1 VSARPEPDRYCV
13 PALERGI
20 RILELFEH
28 QRAELSCADVA
39 RELRLPRATAF
50 RLLRTLESRGRL
62 KRTECGAY
70 RLGSGLPGLG
80 LELPGAI
87 EVTRVARD
95 AVERLRD
102 LTGCAAPLV
111 IRDGRDVVVVLKSAA
126 PGAFRTNID
135 VGTRL
140 PAHSTVLGRVLLC
153 ELTDAELADLYPEM
167 LLPRVGA
174 ASPGTLL
181 ELKKLLYGDLVR
193 GYAVSESSFE
203 RGISAVAAPV
213 RAPDGEFVA
222 AVSLTVY
229 KPTLEPAMPKERLV
243 EQVLAAADR
252 ISDDL
257 RGEPRFRGRLRAA
270 DAPVDAWHPSRD
282 EVNNAAALVVGPATT
297 RPRGES

>member
-1 VSARPEPDRYCV
+1 MSARPEHDRYCV

-20 RILELFEH
+20 RILELFERH
-28 QRAELSCADVA
+28 RTELSCADVA

-50 RLLRTLESRGRL
+50 RLLRTLESLGCLARA
-62 KRTECGAY
+62 ESGAY
-70 RLGSGLPGLG
+70 RVGSRLPRPPDSACS
-80 LELPGAI
+80 LEVA
-87 EVTRVARD
+87 RVARD

-102 LTGCAAPLV
+102 RTGCSAQLV
-111 IRDGRDVVVVLKSAA
+111 IRDGRDIVVVLKSIG
-126 PGAFRTNID
+126 PGAFSTNVD

-167 LLPRVGA
+167 QLPRVGA

-193 GYAVSESSFE
+193 GYAVSESSLE
-203 RGISAVAAPV
+203 QGISAVAAPV

-229 KPTLEPAMPKERLV
+229 KPTLEPSTLRERLV
-243 EQVLAAADR
+243 QEVLAAADE
-252 ISDDL
+252 ISDGLSD
-257 RGEPRFRGRLRAA
+257 RSSDPAG
-270 DAPVDAWHPSRD
+270 RD
-282 EVNNAAALVVGPATT
+282 EELRDVLLAAAAPGPRTG
-297 RPRGES
+297 RGPSAIEST

>member
-1 VSARPEPDRYCV
+1 VNIRPERDRYCV

-20 RILELFEH
+20 RILELFEG
-28 QRAELSCADVA
+28 RREEISGAEVA

-50 RLLRTLESRGRL
+50 RLLRTLESLGCL
-62 KRTECGAY
+62 KRAEGGAY
-70 RLGSGLPGLG
+70 RIGTRLLPLGLDFLGSL
-80 LELPGAI
+80 
-87 EVTRVARD
+87 EVTQVARN

-102 LTGCAAPLV
+102 RTGCSAQLV
-111 IRDGRDVVVVLKSAA
+111 IRDGRDIVVVLKSVG
-126 PGAFRTNID
+126 PGAFSTNVN

-167 LLPRVGA
+167 QLPRVGA

-203 RGISAVAAPV
+203 HGISAVAAPV

-229 KPTLEPAMPKERLV
+229 KPSLEPSTLREQLV
-243 EQVLAAADR
+243 QAVLAAAEEISNGLNDR
-252 ISDDL
+252 TVDPTGRDEDL
-257 RGEPRFRGRLRAA
+257 RDVLLAA
-270 DAPVDAWHPSRD
+270 R
-282 EVNNAAALVVGPATT
+282 
-297 RPRGES
+297 